1 MYKIISKCEELNKS
15 LQFLDELRNR
25 IKDIK
30 QTLDTFERIIM

>member
-15 LQFLDELRNR
+15 FGFLDELRNR

-30 QTLDTFERIIM
+30 LTLDIFEPIVI